1 MLFVVLGLLA
11 QWLPI
16 WPNCPKCAQTTDKP
30 KRII

>member
-16 WPNCPKCAQTTDKP
+16 WPNCPKCISA
-30 KRII
+30 

>member
-16 WPNCPKCAQTTDKP
+16 WPNSPKCAP
-30 KRII
+30 

>member
-16 WPNCPKCAQTTDKP
+16 WPNCPKCAP
-30 KRII
+30 

>member
-16 WPNCPKCAQTTDKP
+16 SVAAGNVFVSLWFS
-30 KRII
+30 